1 MKKLSLIFVVLS
13 FFLFVSCDI
22 STNKKGDLENSID
35 DEVPDEADDETAD
48 EVVDEVV
55 EIDNEVPDEFNPE
68 DPGYFVEFIFAD
80 MNTMGS
86 PMAMIAGY
94 IMKAAREDL
103 EETYD
108 GPTYMLDTCVVG
120 EEAPGE
126 PECTSKEDCAPEQEC
141 VPDYDDQGNPE
152 PNTEHCAT
160 PGRESLDVG
169 PIKIKGFG
177 SGEQIFKFEP
187 NDAVYKLNGEGDGSV
202 DPTLITYDVDYT
214 LNAEDPTPEDLD
226 PFSAGFHM
234 QKKFDL
240 TSHEIVPSD
249 QGFPYIE
256 IDMTQPLSFSWT
268 ANDAI
273 NGFVEFTVTA
283 MLNTSTSVSV
293 SCTVVDDGEFT
304 IPAEFAANLQFGTGM
319 FAQMGSIL
327 SMTRKVKAPMTG
339 ETITAG
345 SISSEQIFLVNVRPK
360 P

>member
-141 VPDYDDQGNPE
+141 VPDTDRDGKPV
-152 PNTEHCAT
+152 PNSEHCAT
-160 PGRESLDVG
+160 PDRESLDVG
-169 PIKIKGFG
+169 PVVIKGFE
-177 SGEQIFKFEP
+177 SGEQTFKFEP
-187 NDAVYKLNGEGDGSV
+187 NDKVYKLNGEGDGSV
-202 DPTLITYDVDYT
+202 DPALITYDVDYT
-214 LNAEDPTPEDLD
+214 LNAADPTPVDLN

-234 QKKFDL
+234 QKKFEL
-240 TSHEIVPSD
+240 TSHTIVPASS
-249 QGFPYIE
+249 GFPYIE
-256 IDMTQPLSFSWT
+256 LDLAQPMSFSWT
-268 ANDAI
+268 ANDSE
-273 NGFVEFTVTA
+273 NGYVELTVTA
-283 MLNTSTSVSV
+283 MLNADTSASV

-304 IPAEFAANLQFGTGM
+304 IPEDFAVNLQFGTGLI
-319 FAQMGSIL
+319 AQVGSII
-327 SMTRKVKAPMTG
+327 SMTRKVKAPMNG
-339 ETITAG
+339 EAITAG
-345 SISSEQIFLVNVRPK
+345 SISSEQIFLVSVRPK
-360 P
+360 Q